1 MLFSNE
7 ITPKICVQL
16 REPSRNDQIAV
27 LACCDATIPGDAVWQ
42 LLEAGASD
50 ILGSSHKDRARND
63 CCQNTRLRKLA
74 NKLRIN
80 GIIKR
85 S

>member
-16 REPSRNDQIAV
+16 RELNRNDQIAV

-42 LLEAGASD
+42 LLEAGDSD
-50 ILGSSHKDRARND
+50 VLLTSWEAR
-63 CCQNTRLRKLA
+63 
-74 NKLRIN
+74 
-80 GIIKR
+80 IKIAPEMIVAR
-85 S
+85 TPGLEN